1 MRSIR
6 SKITLTFVLISAI
19 ALIVAGWITDYQIEE
34 YQFDRVVTELNGQVS
49 TVVSIL
55 QRYRTEASQT
65 NDAAVLLRDIAART
79 AIRITLIDDAGNVL
93 FESSLADSALEQLE
107 NHAGRPE
114 LLDARRT
121 GMGVAQRFST
131 SVQSPMAYLA
141 RPVSGLASNAPFART
156 RYVRAAMSLAEIQEM
171 QSRIRLI
178 VTASILLTLMLVSGV
193 AVVVSRQISRPIEE
207 MDQLIKGVEQGELA
221 RSVPIR
227 TRDEIGRLSAT
238 LNQLVARLNQDSIQL
253 QRLETV
259 RSQFLANVSHE
270 LRTPLFTLK
279 GFLET
284 LIDGVPDAA
293 LQKRFLEKAEAQANR
308 LDQLLTDLIEI
319 SRMESGEMKPSVR
332 FFSVNEFIKDV
343 QEEFE
348 ETLKRKNQTLDVQ
361 LAERD
366 ISALGDK
373 ELLRSVIRNL
383 LDNATKYSPEGV
395 HVRMGAIEKNE
406 TIRFFVQD
414 TGPGIAEEHQARIFE
429 RFYRVDT
436 NRSRELGGTGLGLAI
451 VKHIVEAHESA
462 IAVESDGKTGTTFW
476 FELKSRA

>member
-34 YQFDRVVTELNGQVS
+34 YQFDRVVTELNGHVS
-49 TVVSIL
+49 TVISIL
-55 QRYRTEASQT
+55 QRYRPESSQAS
-65 NDAAVLLRDIAART
+65 DAAALLRDIAART
-79 AIRITLIDDAGNVL
+79 AIRITLIDDAGNVI

-178 VTASILLTLMLVSGV
+178 VTASIFLTLMLVSGV

-238 LNQLVARLNQDSIQL
+238 LNQLVARLHQDSIQL

-308 LDQLLTDLIEI
+308 LDQLLIDLIEI

-332 FFSVNEFIKDV
+332 FFSANEFLKDV

-373 ELLRSVIRNL
+373 ELLRSVMRNL
-383 LDNATKYSPEGV
+383 LDNATKYSPEGA
-395 HVRMGAIEKNE
+395 HVRMGALEKNG
-406 TIRFFVQD
+406 TIRLFVQD

-451 VKHIVEAHESA
+451 VKHIVEAHESTIA
-462 IAVESDGKTGTTFW
+462 IESNGTSGTTFW